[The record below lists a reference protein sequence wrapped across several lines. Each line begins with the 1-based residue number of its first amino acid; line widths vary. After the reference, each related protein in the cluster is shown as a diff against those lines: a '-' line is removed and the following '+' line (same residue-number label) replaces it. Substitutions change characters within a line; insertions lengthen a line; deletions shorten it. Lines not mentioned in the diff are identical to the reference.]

1 MSSIG
6 ILSVPDLLNVDTE
19 GTSVCRLAGSEGS
32 LGFGML
38 DVHGCCC
45 RDRSSQSGRRSGGG
59 PGLIRFLVGGTNGLP
74 ELASS
79 SGVSSADPSIGSIV
93 VAGMTSGGASG
104 PGSAVAS
111 AC

>member
-1 MSSIG
+1 
-6 ILSVPDLLNVDTE
+6 
-19 GTSVCRLAGSEGS
+19 
-32 LGFGML
+32 
-38 DVHGCCC
+38 
-45 RDRSSQSGRRSGGG
+45 
-59 PGLIRFLVGGTNGLP
+59 LP